1 MAEKPVIADPDQ
13 IADHA
18 AVFLGYLSVP
28 PNEQTLYE
36 DAKGGMMEL
45 YGDLELWL
53 TMYEADARG
62 EPRFLFQR
70 KFVNLVQSFHTAL
83 PHDEAERRWLYD
95 NHGKVMR
102 ERGEVR
108 DIEAEVMSG
117 GIRRVIHGRELV
129 RRWIAWR
136 RESDEYT
143 AHNGVGVARSAL
155 AGVITLLT
163 PERPLPKEYVE
174 LVRKQD
180 AGISEAD

>member
-18 AVFLGYLSVP
+18 AVFLRYLSVP
-28 PNEQTLYE
+28 PSEQTLYE
-36 DAKGGMMEL
+36 DADDGIQEL
-45 YGDLELWL
+45 YADLDRWFTLSEVDAKGDE
-53 TMYEADARG
+53 RI
-62 EPRFLFQR
+62 LFQE
-70 KFVNLVQSFHTAL
+70 KFVALVHTFHTAL
-83 PHDEAERRWLYD
+83 PHDEAERRWQYD
-95 NHGKVMR
+95 NHGKVMP

-136 RESDEYT
+136 QESDEY
-143 AHNGVGVARSAL
+143 AGHNGVGVARSAL
-155 AGVITLLT
+155 AGVITLLA
-163 PERPLPKEYVE
+163 PGRPLPKEYVE

-180 AGISEAD
+180 AES